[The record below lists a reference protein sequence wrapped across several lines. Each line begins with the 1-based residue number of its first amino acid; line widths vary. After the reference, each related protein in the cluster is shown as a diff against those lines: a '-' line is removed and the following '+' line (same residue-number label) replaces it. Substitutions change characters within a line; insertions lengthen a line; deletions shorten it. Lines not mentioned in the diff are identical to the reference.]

1 MSSKS
6 NTSPSQIGD
15 YAMTA
20 YISFNILFGLFTKEE
35 RTLFLEHISQD
46 NGMWFM

>member
-1 MSSKS
+1 MGVFKEKRC
-6 NTSPSQIGD
+6 
-15 YAMTA
+15 
-20 YISFNILFGLFTKEE
+20 NILFGLFTKEE